1 MRKIICIGRQFGS
14 GGHNL
19 AHNLAESLG
28 IPYYDKKILE
38 DALAKSG
45 MREEIMREAEEK
57 LPNPLLHSIYYEGN
71 STEYY
76 GKSANEILYITQK
89 SIIQKYAEES
99 DCVIVGRC
107 ADAILKNCP
116 DYSVKSV
123 FVSAPMEY
131 RITTTMKK
139 NHLEEKEAAALIR
152 KSDKKRSAYYAYYT
166 GKDWGKVSDYDFCV
180 NTATNEKNV
189 LVNLLKDLY
198 RNM

>member
-139 NHLEEKEAAALIR
+139 I
-152 KSDKKRSAYYAYYT
+152 T
-166 GKDWGKVSDYDFCV
+166 
-180 NTATNEKNV
+180 
-189 LVNLLKDLY
+189 
-198 RNM
+198 